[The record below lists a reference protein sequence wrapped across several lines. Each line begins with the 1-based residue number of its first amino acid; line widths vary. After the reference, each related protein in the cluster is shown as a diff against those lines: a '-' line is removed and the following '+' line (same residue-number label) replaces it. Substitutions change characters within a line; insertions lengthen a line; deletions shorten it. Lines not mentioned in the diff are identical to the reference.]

1 MRLGELSFPN
11 DKKLRNWKK
20 VTKHSTVTISDD
32 QYEFFLP
39 AHKADPFFE
48 GNHVIVKK
56 KQFNDI
62 NPLSI
67 FISYLHS
74 RDTSFPLSSP
84 LWLTSG
90 GSVPTRNFFITCIR
104 TFFAADIAGQSM
116 RASGATSLREYRG
129 SAYPPRVAGRVETGT
144 GTGTSS
150 HTRHLQNE
158 P

>member
-1 MRLGELSFPN
+1 MRLSELSFPN

-20 VTKHSTVTISDD
+20 VTKRSTVTISDD

-84 LWLTSG
+84 LWLTST
-90 GSVPTRNFFITCIR
+90 GSVPTRNFFITRIR
-104 TFFAADIAGQSM
+104 TFFVADIAGQSM
-116 RASGATSLREYRG
+116 RAGGATSLAEHG
-129 SAYPPRVAGRVETGT
+129 VPP
-144 GTGTSS
+144 S
-150 HTRHLQNE
+150 LIQLI
-158 P
+158 